1 MIEKRSEY
9 FLSEYYLLLL
19 EAGNPIWDGLKPFL
33 LRTGSQHW
41 VHIRIIRGAFTNPAA
56 QKHWKKEKKR
66 STLPAVVRCPWC
78 HIWSSHGPCQAHWFQ
93 LATCLHYALLLC
105 LDYALLFPLECFDHF
120 CQLITPTHLA
130 SCVKL
135 ALALLNASFSG
146 PFLQHLALFWEVN
159 SNLGPMW

>member
-1 MIEKRSEY
+1 MDWFRSSFWIQIARLQEKGVTFVMKGKVLFLAVISVIVEFIIMGWGLRSTE
-9 FLSEYYLLLL
+9 
-19 EAGNPIWDGLKPFL
+19 K
-33 LRTGSQHW
+33 
-41 VHIRIIRGAFTNPAA
+41 
-56 QKHWKKEKKR
+56 KKR

-130 SCVKL
+130 FCVKL

-159 SNLGPMW
+159 SDLGPMW